1 MKTHIHNAILLTP
14 LQRIDNSILTL
25 SDGMIETL
33 TPAAEFSF
41 ESGIIIDAKGGY
53 VVPGLVDLH
62 FHGAMGV
69 DTMDAVSSAM
79 EVISAY
85 CARHGVTT
93 FYPTIWS
100 ASGEEISA
108 VIDCVR
114 TYTGLL
120 PGARIGGVHLEGPYI
135 NPGHRGAQLSS
146 FIRKPETHEYLPWL
160 ESGVVSI
167 ITCAPEVEGCVSLIR
182 DAVRLGV
189 RVAIGHS
196 SASYEQVK
204 AAADMGVTQ
213 ATHLF
218 NGMNGL
224 HHRDHGTAGGILDVD
239 RLLAQVICDGVHL
252 HPAVVRLIFKTKT
265 SSRVALITDSIRGAG
280 LADGMYENRGQSILV
295 KNGVARDTEG
305 RLSGSTLTMDQAL
318 RNLITFTACSLEE
331 ALSMVTTVPVDEMGM
346 GASKGRLAPGY
357 DADLVF
363 LDKELKVTAT
373 MVSGDFVYN
382 RLF

>member
-1 MKTHIHNAILLTP
+1 MKTHIRNAILLTP
-14 LQRIDNSILTL
+14 QRRIENSILTL

-33 TPAAEFSF
+33 TPATDSPF
-41 ESGIIIDAKGGY
+41 ESGTIVDAKGGY
-53 VVPGLVDLH
+53 VVPGFIDLH

-69 DTMDAVSSAM
+69 DTMDAASSAM
-79 EVISAY
+79 EVMSAY

-93 FYPTIWS
+93 FYPTTWS
-100 ASGEEISA
+100 ASDEEIST
-108 VIDCVR
+108 VIDFVR
-114 TYTGLL
+114 TYAGGM

-135 NPGHRGAQLSS
+135 NPAHRGAQLSS
-146 FIRKPETHEYLPWL
+146 FIRKPENHEYLPWL

-167 ITCAPEVEGCVSLIR
+167 ITCAPEIEGCAPLIR

-196 SASYEQVK
+196 SARYEQVK
-204 AAADMGVTQ
+204 AAADMGATQ

-218 NGMNGL
+218 NGMVGL
-224 HHRDHGTAGGILDVD
+224 HHRDPGTAGGILDDD
-239 RLLAQVICDGVHL
+239 RLLAQVICDGAHL
-252 HPAVVRLIFKTKT
+252 HPAVVRLILKTKV

-295 KNGVARDTEG
+295 KDGVARDPEG

-318 RNLITFTACSLEE
+318 RNLITFTGCSLEE
-331 ALSMVTTVPVDEMGM
+331 ALLMVTTVPAEEMRL
-346 GASKGRLAPGY
+346 GARKGRLAPGY

-363 LDKELKVTAT
+363 LDKELKVAAT
-373 MVSGDFVYN
+373 MVSGEFVYN
-382 RLF
+382 VLF

>member
-1 MKTHIHNAILLTP
+1 
-14 LQRIDNSILTL
+14 
-25 SDGMIETL
+25 
-33 TPAAEFSF
+33 
-41 ESGIIIDAKGGY
+41 
-53 VVPGLVDLH
+53 
-62 FHGAMGV
+62 
-69 DTMDAVSSAM
+69 
-79 EVISAY
+79 
-85 CARHGVTT
+85 
-93 FYPTIWS
+93 
-100 ASGEEISA
+100 
-108 VIDCVR
+108 
-114 TYTGLL
+114 
-120 PGARIGGVHLEGPYI
+120 
-135 NPGHRGAQLSS
+135 
-146 FIRKPETHEYLPWL
+146 
-160 ESGVVSI
+160 
-167 ITCAPEVEGCVSLIR
+167 
-182 DAVRLGV
+182 
-189 RVAIGHS
+189 
-196 SASYEQVK
+196 VK

-224 HHRDHGTAGGILDVD
+224 HHRDPGTAGGILDVD